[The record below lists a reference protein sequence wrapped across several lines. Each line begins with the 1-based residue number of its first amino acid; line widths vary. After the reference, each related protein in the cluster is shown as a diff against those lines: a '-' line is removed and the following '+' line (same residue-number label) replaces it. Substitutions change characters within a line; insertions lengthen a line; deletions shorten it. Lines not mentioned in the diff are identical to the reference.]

1 MSPLVVSYLIAV
13 LALAAVIATSFAAFW
28 RGRPQPS
35 ERDQD
40 IADRIAALEAEA
52 RTLRDTNAQLL
63 RDLAVERE
71 RSSRIPALEDGVRS
85 RSEEVKCITEA
96 LRVAEKKLAEKTAT
110 LEEKLLIFNQLQE
123 ERLQMQKAFATVR
136 EESAGLRAKI
146 SALETELADQ
156 YKQSAEKLQLL
167 LDAREALTQEF
178 KVLANDVLQR
188 HGDAF
193 AKQNKEQ
200 IDIVLQPLREK
211 LLEFQQGL
219 QNAQTDSAKERA
231 GLAEQIRQLSEAS
244 ARMTSETTSLAH
256 ALRGN
261 SQTQGAWGE
270 MILASILERSGL
282 RAGEEYLT
290 QISHTNEEGDR
301 LRPDVIVRLPG
312 GQHVVIDSKVSLVAF
327 EALVGSATEE
337 EREAHLTRHV
347 NSMQS
352 HIKQLSNKQYHAVTG
367 SSLDYVVMFVPIEG
381 ALAAAL
387 QRDPGLTGFAV
398 QNNVAIATPTTLMIA
413 LRTVESV
420 WKIERRNSNAEAIA
434 DRAGKMYDKFVSFAE
449 DLTKLGARLDQAQAS
464 YRQAMGKISGG
475 VGNLAGQFERLK
487 ELGARANK
495 AIPPALVGD
504 EPKPVPGVE

>member
-1 MSPLVVSYLIAV
+1 MSALAVSYVVAV
-13 LALAAVIATSFAAFW
+13 LALAAALASSFAAFW
-28 RGRPQPS
+28 RGRPRSS
-35 ERDQD
+35 EFDQS
-40 IADRIAALEAEA
+40 IADRITALEAEA
-52 RTLRDTNAQLL
+52 RALREVNAQLL

-71 RSSRIPALEDGVRS
+71 RSSRIPSLEESLRGQNDELR
-85 RSEEVKCITEA
+85 RTAEA
-96 LRVAEKKLAEKTAT
+96 LRVAERELAEKAAT

-123 ERLQMQKAFATVR
+123 ERLQIQKAFAMVR
-136 EESAGLRAKI
+136 DENAGLQAKI

-156 YKQSAEKLQLL
+156 YKQSAEKLQVL
-167 LDAREALTQEF
+167 LDARETLTREF

-188 HGDAF
+188 HGDVF

-219 QNAQTDSAKERA
+219 QSAQTDSAKERA
-231 GLAEQIRQLSEAS
+231 ALAEQIRQLSEAS
-244 ARMTSETTSLAH
+244 ARMTSETTNLAQ

-312 GQHVVIDSKVSLVAF
+312 GQHVVIDFKVSLVAF
-327 EALVGSATEE
+327 EAFVAAGTEE
-337 EREAHLTRHV
+337 ERAEHLARHLD
-347 NSMQS
+347 SMRS
-352 HIKQLSNKQYHAVTG
+352 HIRQLSNKQYHVVAG

-387 QRDPGLTGFAV
+387 QGDAGLTGFAV

-434 DRAGKMYDKFVSFAE
+434 DRAGKMYDKFVSFIE
-449 DLTKLGARLDQAQAS
+449 DLTKLGARLEQAQGA
-464 YRQAMGKISGG
+464 YRNAMGKISTGT
-475 VGNLAGQFERLK
+475 GNLAGQFERLK
-487 ELGARANK
+487 ELGARASK
-495 AIPPALVGD
+495 SLPAGLVG
-504 EPKPVPGVE
+504 EEVEQGVGE

>member
-1 MSPLVVSYLIAV
+1 MSPLVASYLIAV
-13 LALAAVIATSFAAFW
+13 LALATAIATSFAAFW
-28 RGRPQPS
+28 RARPRS
-35 ERDQD
+35 SDREQD
-40 IADRIAALEAEA
+40 IADRIAALEAEV
-52 RTLRDTNAQLL
+52 RMLREANAQLL
-63 RDLAVERE
+63 RDVAVERE
-71 RSSRIPALEDGVRS
+71 RSSRIPSL
-85 RSEEVKCITEA
+85 EEVVRNQSDELRRTTEA
-96 LRVAEKKLAEKTAT
+96 LRAAEKELAEKAAT
-110 LEEKLLIFNQLQE
+110 LEERLFAFNQLQE
-123 ERLQMQKAFATVR
+123 ERLQVQKAFATAR
-136 EESAGLRAKI
+136 DENAGLKARI

-156 YKQSAEKLQLL
+156 CRQSAEKLQVL

-231 GLAEQIRQLSEAS
+231 TLAEQIRQLSEAS
-244 ARMTSETTSLAH
+244 ARMTSETTNLAQ

-327 EALVGSATEE
+327 EGFVAAGTEE
-337 EREAHLTRHV
+337 EREAQLGRHV
-347 NSMQS
+347 DSMRA
-352 HIKQLSNKQYHAVTG
+352 HIRQLSNKQYHVVAG

-434 DRAGKMYDKFVSFAE
+434 DRAGKMYDKFVSFIE
-449 DLTKLGARLDQAQAS
+449 DLTKLGTRLDQAQGA
-464 YRQAMGKISGG
+464 YRNAMGKMSTGA
-475 VGNLAGQFERLK
+475 GNLVGQFERLK

-495 AIPPALVGD
+495 SIPVGMVG
-504 EPKPVPGVE
+504 EEVEQGVAAE